1 MKSLIEKISV
11 DKIQKKRVKDRL
23 DGGKKKKKI
32 PLNLQDGSVQTTN
45 VYLEEKLI

>member
-23 DGGKKKKKI
+23 DGGKKKKFHSISRMEVFKQQMFI
-32 PLNLQDGSVQTTN
+32 LKRN
-45 VYLEEKLI
+45 

>member
-23 DGGKKKKKI
+23 DGGKKKKI